1 MEHSKMKYLIS
12 ITTAVV
18 MVICLS
24 TAPAQAD
31 RKTREGFLLGVGAVV
46 LGSVIYQ
53 GLNQPHA
60 YQGTQRRHVPP
71 AYDNRGTQCR
81 TPRMY
86 DRHPA
91 GRWEARQIWVEPGHD
106 SRWKSDRHGKGKW
119 NNSRHDKF
127 KGRDGYRKEVRV
139 WIGN

>member
-1 MEHSKMKYLIS
+1 MKHLIS

-18 MVICLS
+18 VFICLS

-31 RKTREGFLLGVGAVV
+31 RKTREGFLLGVGAAV

-53 GLNQPHA
+53 GLNQPYA
-60 YQGTQRRHVPP
+60 YQGSQRHHGPTV
-71 AYDNRGTQCR
+71 YYNTRGTQCR
-81 TPRMY
+81 NPRMY
-86 DRHPA
+86 DRHSA
-91 GRWEARQIWVEPGHD
+91 GRWEGRQIWVKPGHD
-106 SRWKSDRHGKGKW
+106 SRWKSDRHHRKGKW

-127 KGRDGYRKEVRV
+127 KGRDGYRNEVRV